1 MYEAVVAIEAQAT
14 GMLCQDSADFPN
26 GHTFAGNVQRLATK
40 VVRVL
45 CRAWQDCVGCACS
58 EARKKREGPALTT
71 FLHDTLK
78 NVEEGAIHR
87 ARDILSAI
95 TGQIVKGSMF
105 RATQVPVVAQCQ
117 AFAHYVTHGEG
128 DAGQGDGRGRDEAAH

>member
-1 MYEAVVAIEAQAT
+1 
-14 GMLCQDSADFPN
+14 
-26 GHTFAGNVQRLATK
+26 
-40 VVRVL
+40 
-45 CRAWQDCVGCACS
+45 
-58 EARKKREGPALTT
+58 LTT
-71 FLHDTLK
+71 FLNYTLK